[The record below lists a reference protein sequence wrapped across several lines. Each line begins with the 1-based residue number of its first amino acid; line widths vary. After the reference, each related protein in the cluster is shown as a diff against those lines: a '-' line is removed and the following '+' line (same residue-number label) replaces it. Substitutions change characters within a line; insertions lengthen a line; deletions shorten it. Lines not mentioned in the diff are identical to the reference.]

1 VGRVDT
7 RWPGAR
13 TQLLAAWLL
22 SEVTELT
29 CGCLFVLHWK
39 IIIHDQCVIFRFSI
53 RQGRTVHIRVR
64 QFKIEG

>member
-1 VGRVDT
+1 
-7 RWPGAR
+7 
-13 TQLLAAWLL
+13 
-22 SEVTELT
+22 
-29 CGCLFVLHWK
+29 VLHWK